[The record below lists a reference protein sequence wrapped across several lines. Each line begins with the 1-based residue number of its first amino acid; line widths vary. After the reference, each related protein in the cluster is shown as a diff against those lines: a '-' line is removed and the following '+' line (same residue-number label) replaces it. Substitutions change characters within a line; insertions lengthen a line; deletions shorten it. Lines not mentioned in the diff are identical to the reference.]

1 MKRPNLAAAAV
12 ISCLS
17 LAFATQP
24 ATAHFQLLYTPE
36 VNLKKAADVLFKL
49 IFWHPF
55 ENGHVMAM
63 GQPEQFF
70 MVHKGKKTDLLD
82 KLEPITFTGASNQAA
97 AYQAN
102 VPLKRVGDY
111 ILTIVPAPYYEES
124 EGIFIQQ
131 VTKSFVNRGGVP
143 TGWNEPLGLDVEIV
157 PLNKPT
163 NILAGSTFTGRLLS
177 QGNPVPGAD
186 VEVEFMAAVPNMDS
200 NTPQAPTASPMPG
213 GAIVAKTDINGYFS
227 FGIPKAGFWG
237 FAALGAGP
245 KKEHEGKP
253 LSHDAVLWVRAYD
266 VR

>member
-55 ENGHVMAM
+55 ENGHVMDM

-70 MVHKGKKTDLLD
+70 MIHKGKKTDLLD
-82 KLEPITFTGASNQAA
+82 KLEPITFIGASNEAA

-111 ILTIVPAPYYEES
+111 ILVVVPAPYFEQS
-124 EGIFIQQ
+124 EDIYIQQ
-131 VTKSFVNRGGVP
+131 VTKSYVNRGGVP
-143 TGWNEPLGLDVEIV
+143 TGWDEPLGLDAEIV

-177 QGNPVPGAD
+177 QGKPVAD
-186 VEVEFMAAVPNMDS
+186 AEVEVEYMAAVPDMDT
-200 NTPQAPTASPMPG
+200 NKPQASKATPMPG

-245 KKEHEGKP
+245 RKEHEGKK
-253 LSHDAVLWVRAYD
+253 LSHDAVLWVRAYN
-266 VR
+266 VQ